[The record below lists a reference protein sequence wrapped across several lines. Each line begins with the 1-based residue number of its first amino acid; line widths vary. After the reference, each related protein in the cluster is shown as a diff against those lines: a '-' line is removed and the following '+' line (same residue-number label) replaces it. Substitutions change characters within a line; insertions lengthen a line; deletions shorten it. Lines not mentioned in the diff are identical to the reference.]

1 MVPIQQGG
9 YVMNERKGTLDG
21 KVIIITGGGTGLGRS
36 MAFRLA
42 EEGADIVVAARR
54 VAPLEETAAGVRQRG
69 GKALVVPTDV
79 TDTAQANRLIE
90 RALAEMGHIDV
101 LINNAG
107 IVRGERP
114 KTMWEITDE
123 DWRTGIDVNL
133 SGGFYCS
140 RAVSK
145 YFAERKNGK
154 IILLA
159 SGEGFRGQRNSF
171 MYNTAKAGVV
181 NLTRVMALTLAEY
194 NVRVNCI
201 VPGFVDTYDNQP
213 ADYQKVMA
221 ERRAARKLFV
231 PVGSPGKPDDIGYV
245 ALFLCSDASDYITGG
260 CFISDGGGL
269 AGGFATTGYAP
280 KVSLKEGLV

>member
-1 MVPIQQGG
+1 MNGG
-9 YVMNERKGTLDG
+9 KGTLAG
-21 KVIIITGGGTGLGRS
+21 KVIVITGGGTGLGRS

-42 EEGADIVVAARR
+42 EEGANIVVAARR
-54 VAPLEETAAGVRQRG
+54 LPPLEETAAGVRERG
-69 GKALVVPTDV
+69 GKALVVATDV
-79 TDTAQANRLIE
+79 TDTAQVNQLIE
-90 RALAEMGHIDV
+90 RSLAEMGKIDV

-114 KTMWEITDE
+114 KAMWEITDQ

-140 RAVSK
+140 RAISK
-145 YFAERKNGK
+145 YFAEQKKGK
-154 IILLA
+154 IIMVA

-194 NVRVNCI
+194 NVLVNCI
-201 VPGFVDTYDNQP
+201 VPGFVDTYEYQP
-213 ADYQKVMA
+213 EDYQKVMA
-221 ERRAARKLFV
+221 ERRTTRKLFV
-231 PVGSPGKPDDIGYV
+231 PVGHTGKPDDIGYV

-280 KVSLKEGLV
+280 NVSLKEGLA

>member
-1 MVPIQQGG
+1 
-9 YVMNERKGTLDG
+9 MNAGKGTMED
-21 KVIIITGGGTGLGRS
+21 KVIVITGGGTGLGRS

-54 VAPLEETAAGVRQRG
+54 VPPLEETAAGVRERG

-79 TDTAQANRLIE
+79 TDTAQVDRLME
-90 RALAEMGHIDV
+90 KTLAEMGKIDV

-107 IVRGERP
+107 IVRGERA
-114 KTMWEITDE
+114 KSMWEISDQ
-123 DWRTGIDVNL
+123 DWRIGIEVNL
-133 SGGFYCS
+133 SGAFYCS

-145 YFAERKNGK
+145 YFADRKSGK

-201 VPGFVDTYDNQP
+201 VPGFVDTYDSQP
-213 ADYQKVMA
+213 EDYQKVMA
-221 ERRAARKLFV
+221 ERRATRKLFV
-231 PVGSPGKPDDIGYV
+231 PVGHTGKPDDIGYV
-245 ALFLCSDASDYITGG
+245 ALFLCSDASDYVTGG
-260 CFISDGGGL
+260 CFIADGGGL

-280 KVSLKEGLV
+280 VVSLKEGLS

>member
-1 MVPIQQGG
+1 
-9 YVMNERKGTLDG
+9 MNAEKGTLED

-54 VAPLEETAAGVRQRG
+54 VPPLEETAAGVRERG

-79 TDTAQANRLIE
+79 TDTAQVNHLIE
-90 RALAEMGHIDV
+90 KTLAEMGKIDV

-107 IVRGERP
+107 IVRGEP
-114 KTMWEITDE
+114 TKSMWEISDQ
-123 DWRTGIDVNL
+123 DWRIGIDVNL

-145 YFAERKNGK
+145 YFADRKSGK

-201 VPGFVDTYDNQP
+201 VPGFVDTYDFQP
-213 ADYQKVMA
+213 EDYQKVMA

-231 PVGSPGKPDDIGYV
+231 PVGHTGKSDDIGYV

-260 CFISDGGGL
+260 CFIADGGGL

-280 KVSLKEGLV
+280 VVSLKEGLS

>member
-1 MVPIQQGG
+1 
-9 YVMNERKGTLDG
+9 
-21 KVIIITGGGTGLGRS
+21 

-54 VAPLEETAAGVRQRG
+54 VPPLEETAEGVVERG

-79 TDTAQANRLIE
+79 TDTAQVNRLIE
-90 RALAEMGHIDV
+90 KTLAEMGKIDV
-101 LINNAG
+101 FINNAG

-114 KTMWEITDE
+114 KFMWEISDQ

-133 SGGFYCS
+133 SSAFYCS

-145 YFAERKNGK
+145 YFADRKGGN
-154 IILLA
+154 IIMVA
-159 SGEGFRGQRNSF
+159 SGEGFRGQRDSF

-201 VPGFVDTYDNQP
+201 VPGFVDTYEYQTEE
-213 ADYQKVMA
+213 YQKVLA
-221 ERRAARKLFV
+221 ERRATRKVFV
-231 PVGSPGKPDDIGYV
+231 PVGHTGKPDDIGYV
-245 ALFLCSDASDYITGG
+245 AVFLCSDASDYVTSG

-280 KVSLKEGLV
+280 VVSLKEGLA

>member
-1 MVPIQQGG
+1 M
-9 YVMNERKGTLDG
+9 G
-21 KVIIITGGGTGLGRS
+21 K
-36 MAFRLA
+36 
-42 EEGADIVVAARR
+42 
-54 VAPLEETAAGVRQRG
+54 
-69 GKALVVPTDV
+69 
-79 TDTAQANRLIE
+79 
-90 RALAEMGHIDV
+90 IDV

-114 KTMWEITDE
+114 KAMWEITDE

-133 SGGFYCS
+133 SGAFYCS
-140 RAVSK
+140 RAISK
-145 YFAERKNGK
+145 YFADQKGGK
-154 IILLA
+154 IILVA

-213 ADYQKVMA
+213 EDYQKIMA

-231 PVGSPGKPDDIGYV
+231 PVGKSGQ
-245 ALFLCSDASDYITGG
+245 TG
-260 CFISDGGGL
+260 
-269 AGGFATTGYAP
+269 
-280 KVSLKEGLV
+280 

>member
-54 VAPLEETAAGVRQRG
+54 VGPLEETAAGVRQRG

-213 ADYQKVMA
+213 ADYQKIMA

-280 KVSLKEGLV
+280 NVSLKEGRV

>member
-1 MVPIQQGG
+1 
-9 YVMNERKGTLDG
+9 MNERKGTLDG

-79 TDTAQANRLIE
+79 TDTVQANRLIE

-213 ADYQKVMA
+213 ADYQKIMA

-231 PVGSPGKPDDIGYV
+231 PIGSPGQPDDIGYV

-280 KVSLKEGLV
+280 NVSLKEGLV

>member
-1 MVPIQQGG
+1 MSPGQ
-9 YVMNERKGTLDG
+9 GTLED
-21 KVIIITGGGTGLGRS
+21 KVIVITGGGTGLGRS
-36 MAFRLA
+36 MAYRLA

-54 VAPLEETAAGVRQRG
+54 LPPLEETAAGVRERG
-69 GKALVVPTDV
+69 RKALVVPTDV
-79 TDTAQANRLIE
+79 TDTAQADNLIE
-90 RALAEMGHIDV
+90 KTLSEMGKIDV

-114 KTMWEITDE
+114 KAMWEISDQ
-123 DWRTGIDVNL
+123 DWHTGIEVNL

-145 YFAERKNGK
+145 YFAGRKDGQ
-154 IILLA
+154 IILVA

-201 VPGFVDTYDNQP
+201 VPGFVDTYENQP
-213 ADYQKVMA
+213 EDLQKIIV
-221 ERRAARKLFV
+221 ERRKTRKLFV
-231 PVGSPGKPDDIGYV
+231 PVGHTGQPDDIGHL
-245 ALFLCSDASDYITGG
+245 ALYLCSDASGYVTAGI
-260 CFISDGGGL
+260 FISDGGGL

-280 KVSLKEGLV
+280 VISLKEGLS

>member
-1 MVPIQQGG
+1 
-9 YVMNERKGTLDG
+9 MNAGKGTLED
-21 KVIIITGGGTGLGRS
+21 KVIVITGGGTGLGRS

-54 VAPLEETAAGVRQRG
+54 VPPLEETAAGVRERG

-79 TDTAQANRLIE
+79 TDTAQVDRLME
-90 RALAEMGHIDV
+90 KTLAEMGKIDV

-107 IVRGERP
+107 IVRGERA
-114 KTMWEITDE
+114 KSMWEISDQ
-123 DWRTGIDVNL
+123 DWRIGIEVNL
-133 SGGFYCS
+133 SGAFYCS

-145 YFAERKNGK
+145 YFADRKSGK

-201 VPGFVDTYDNQP
+201 VPGFVDTYDSQP
-213 ADYQKVMA
+213 EDYQKVMA
-221 ERRAARKLFV
+221 ERRATRKLFV
-231 PVGSPGKPDDIGYV
+231 PVGHTGKPDDIGYV
-245 ALFLCSDASDYITGG
+245 ALFLCSDASDYVTGG
-260 CFISDGGGL
+260 CFIADGGGL

-280 KVSLKEGLV
+280 VVSLKEGLS

>member
-1 MVPIQQGG
+1 
-9 YVMNERKGTLDG
+9 MNEVKGNLED

-36 MAFRLA
+36 MAYRLA

-54 VAPLEETAAGVRQRG
+54 VPPLEETAAGVRARG

-79 TDTAQANRLIE
+79 TDTTQVDCLIE
-90 RALAEMGHIDV
+90 KTLVEMGKIDV

-107 IVRGERP
+107 IVRCERA
-114 KTMWEITDE
+114 KSMCEISDQ
-123 DWRTGIDVNL
+123 DWRIGIDVNL
-133 SGGFYCS
+133 SGAFYCS

-145 YFAERKNGK
+145 YFADRKSGK

-201 VPGFVDTYDNQP
+201 VPGFVDTYDSQP
-213 ADYQKVMA
+213 QDYQKVMA
-221 ERRAARKLFV
+221 ERRATRKLFV
-231 PVGSPGKPDDIGYV
+231 PVGHSGKPDDISYV
-245 ALFLCSDASDYITGG
+245 ALYLCSDASDYITGG
-260 CFISDGGGL
+260 CFIADGGGL

-280 KVSLKEGLV
+280 VVSLKEGLS

>member
-1 MVPIQQGG
+1 MNGG
-9 YVMNERKGTLDG
+9 KGTLEG

-42 EEGADIVVAARR
+42 EEGANIVVAARR
-54 VAPLEETAAGVRQRG
+54 LPPLEETAAGVRQRG
-69 GKALVVPTDV
+69 GRALVVPTDV
-79 TDTAQANRLIE
+79 TDTAQVNHLIE
-90 RALAEMGHIDV
+90 AALAEMGHIDV

-107 IVRGERP
+107 IVRGEQP
-114 KTMWEITDE
+114 KAMWEISDQ
-123 DWRTGIDVNL
+123 DWHTGIDVNL
-133 SGGFYCS
+133 SSAFYCS
-140 RAVSK
+140 RAISK
-145 YFAERKNGK
+145 YFADQKSGK

-194 NVRVNCI
+194 NIQVNCI
-201 VPGFVDTYDNQP
+201 VPGFVDTFDNQP
-213 ADYQKVMA
+213 EDYQKIMA
-221 ERRAARKLFV
+221 ERRKARKLFV
-231 PVGSPGKPDDIGYV
+231 PVGHSGQPDDIGYV

-280 KVSLKEGLV
+280 NVPLKEVLT

>member
-1 MVPIQQGG
+1 
-9 YVMNERKGTLDG
+9 MNAGKGTLEG

-36 MAFRLA
+36 MAYRLA
-42 EEGADIVVAARR
+42 EEGAHIVVAARR
-54 VAPLEETAAGVRQRG
+54 LAPLEETAAGVRQRG

-79 TDTAQANRLIE
+79 TDTAQVNKLME
-90 RALAEMGHIDV
+90 KTLAEMGKIDV

-107 IVRGERP
+107 IVRGEGP
-114 KTMWEITDE
+114 KAMWDITDE

-133 SGGFYCS
+133 SGAFYGC

-145 YFAERKNGK
+145 YFADRKMGNL
-154 IILLA
+154 ILVA

-194 NVRVNCI
+194 NIRVNCI
-201 VPGFVDTYDNQP
+201 VPGFVDTYEYQP
-213 ADYQKVMA
+213 EEYQKVMNSV
-221 ERRAARKLFV
+221 RASGGRKLFV
-231 PVGSPGKPDDIGYV
+231 PVGHTGKPDDIGYV

-260 CFISDGGGL
+260 CFIADGGGL

-280 KVSLKEGLV
+280 VVSLKEGLS

>member
-1 MVPIQQGG
+1 MSEQ
-9 YVMNERKGTLDG
+9 KGTLDG

-54 VAPLEETAAGVRQRG
+54 VQPLEETAAGVRKLGR
-69 GKALVVPTDV
+69 KALVVPTDV
-79 TDTAQANRLIE
+79 TDSAQCNHLIE
-90 RALAEMGHIDV
+90 KTLAEMGKIDV

-114 KTMWEITDE
+114 KSLWETSDQ
-123 DWRTGIDVNL
+123 DWHTGIDVNL
-133 SGGFYCS
+133 TGGFYCS

-145 YFAERKNGK
+145 YFADRKDGH
-154 IILLA
+154 IILVA

-201 VPGFVDTYDNQP
+201 VPGFVDTFEYQP
-213 ADYQKVMA
+213 EEYQKAMA
-221 ERRAARKLFV
+221 PLRAAGGTRRLFV
-231 PVGSPGKPDDIGYV
+231 PVGHSGKPDDIGYLAV
-245 ALFLCSDASDYITGG
+245 FLCSDASDYVTAGI
-260 CFISDGGGL
+260 FISDGGGL
-269 AGGFATTGYAP
+269 AGGYATTGYAP
-280 KVSLKEGLV
+280 VVSLKEGLA

>member
-1 MVPIQQGG
+1 MGTG
-9 YVMNERKGTLDG
+9 KGKLDG

-42 EEGADIVVAARR
+42 EEGADIVVASRR
-54 VAPLEETAAGVRQRG
+54 VEPQEETAAGVRERG
-69 GKALVVPTDV
+69 GRALIVPTDV
-79 TDTAQANRLIE
+79 TDTAQVNNLIE
-90 RALAEMGHIDV
+90 KSLDEMGQIDV

-114 KTMWEITDE
+114 KTMWDISDE
-123 DWRTGIDVNL
+123 DWRIGIDVNL

-140 RAVSK
+140 RAISK
-145 YFAERKNGK
+145 YFADRKDGH
-154 IILLA
+154 IIMVA

-201 VPGFVDTYDNQP
+201 VPGFVDTYEYQP
-213 ADYQKVMA
+213 TDYQKVMA
-221 ERRAARKLFV
+221 ERRATRKLFV
-231 PVGSPGKPDDIGYV
+231 PVGHSGKPDDIGYV
-245 ALFLCSDASDYITGG
+245 AVYLCSDASDYVTAGI
-260 CFISDGGGL
+260 FVSDGGGL

-280 KVSLKEGLV
+280 VVSLEEGLS

>member
-1 MVPIQQGG
+1 
-9 YVMNERKGTLDG
+9 MNAGKGTLEN

-54 VAPLEETAAGVRQRG
+54 VPPLEETAAGVRERG

-79 TDTAQANRLIE
+79 TDTAQVDRLIE
-90 RALAEMGHIDV
+90 KTLAEMGKIDV

-107 IVRGERP
+107 IVRGERA
-114 KTMWEITDE
+114 KSMWEISDQ
-123 DWRTGIDVNL
+123 DWRIGIDVNL
-133 SGGFYCS
+133 SGAFYCS

-145 YFAERKNGK
+145 YFADRKSGK

-201 VPGFVDTYDNQP
+201 VPGFVDTYDFQP
-213 ADYQKVMA
+213 EDYQKVMA
-221 ERRAARKLFV
+221 ERRATRKLFV
-231 PVGSPGKPDDIGYV
+231 PVGHTGKPDDIGYV

-260 CFISDGGGL
+260 CFIADGGGL

-280 KVSLKEGLV
+280 VVSLKEGLS

>member
-1 MVPIQQGG
+1 
-9 YVMNERKGTLDG
+9 MNAEKGTLEDQ
-21 KVIIITGGGTGLGRS
+21 VIIITGGGTGLGRS

-42 EEGADIVVAARR
+42 EEGADVVVAARR
-54 VAPLEETAAGVRQRG
+54 VPPLEETAAGVRERG

-79 TDTAQANRLIE
+79 TDSAQVNRLIE
-90 RALAEMGHIDV
+90 KTLAEMGKIDV

-107 IVRGERP
+107 IVRGERA
-114 KTMWEITDE
+114 KSMWEISDQ
-123 DWRTGIDVNL
+123 DWRIGIEVNL
-133 SGGFYCS
+133 SGAFYCS
-140 RAVSK
+140 RAISK
-145 YFAERKNGK
+145 YFADRKSGK

-201 VPGFVDTYDNQP
+201 VPGFVDTYDSQP
-213 ADYQKVMA
+213 EDYQKVMA
-221 ERRAARKLFV
+221 ERRATRKLFV
-231 PVGSPGKPDDIGYV
+231 PVGHTGKPDDIGYV

-260 CFISDGGGL
+260 CFIADGGGL

-280 KVSLKEGLV
+280 VVSLKEGLS

>member
-1 MVPIQQGG
+1 MSV
-9 YVMNERKGTLDG
+9 EKGTVDG

-36 MAFRLA
+36 MAYRLA
-42 EEGADIVVAARR
+42 EEGANIVVAARR
-54 VAPLEETAAGVRQRG
+54 VPPLEETAAGVRERG

-79 TDTAQANRLIE
+79 TDTTQVNSMIE
-90 RALAEMGHIDV
+90 KSLAEMGQIDV

-107 IVRGERP
+107 IVRGGRP
-114 KTMWEITDE
+114 ATMWETTDE
-123 DWRTGIDVNL
+123 DWRIGIDVNL

-145 YFAERKNGK
+145 YFADRMGGD
-154 IILLA
+154 IIMVA

-181 NLTRVMALTLAEY
+181 NLTRVMAMTLAEY

-201 VPGFVDTYDNQP
+201 VPGFVDTFDNQP
-213 ADYQKVMA
+213 EEYQKAMA
-221 ERRAARKLFV
+221 EVRAQGGRRLFV
-231 PVGSPGKPDDIGYV
+231 PVGQSGKPDDIGYV
-245 ALFLCSDASDYITGG
+245 ALFLCSDASDYVTGG

-280 KVSLKEGLV
+280 EVSLKEGLS

>member
-1 MVPIQQGG
+1 MNGG
-9 YVMNERKGTLDG
+9 KGTLEG
-21 KVIIITGGGTGLGRS
+21 QVIIITGGGTGLGRS

-54 VAPLEETAAGVRQRG
+54 VPPLEETAAGVRQRG
-69 GKALVVPTDV
+69 RKALAVSTDV
-79 TDTAQANRLIE
+79 TDTTQVNGLIE
-90 RALAEMGHIDV
+90 KTLAAMGHIDV

-114 KTMWEITDE
+114 KALWEISDE

-133 SGGFYCS
+133 SSAFYCS
-140 RAVSK
+140 RAISK
-145 YFAERKNGK
+145 YFADRKRGK
-154 IILLA
+154 IILVA

-201 VPGFVDTYDNQP
+201 VPGFVDTYENQP
-213 ADYQKVMA
+213 EDYQKIMA

-231 PVGSPGKPDDIGYV
+231 PVGNPGKPDDIGYV
-245 ALFLCSDASDYITGG
+245 ALFLCSDASDYVTGG

-269 AGGFATTGYAP
+269 AGGFAITGYAP
-280 KVSLKEGLV
+280 VVSLKEGRV

>member
-1 MVPIQQGG
+1 MGV
-9 YVMNERKGTLDG
+9 EKGTLDG
-21 KVIIITGGGTGLGRS
+21 QVIIITGGGTGLGRS

-54 VAPLEETAAGVRQRG
+54 VPPLEETAEGVVERG

-79 TDTAQANRLIE
+79 TDTAQVNRLIE
-90 RALAEMGHIDV
+90 KTLAEMGKIDV

-114 KTMWEITDE
+114 KFMWEISDQ

-133 SGGFYCS
+133 SSAFYCS

-145 YFAERKNGK
+145 YFADRKGGN
-154 IILLA
+154 IIMVA
-159 SGEGFRGQRNSF
+159 SGEGFRGQRDSF

-201 VPGFVDTYDNQP
+201 VPGFVDTYEYQP
-213 ADYQKVMA
+213 EEYQKVMA
-221 ERRAARKLFV
+221 ERRATRKLFV
-231 PVGSPGKPDDIGYV
+231 PVGHTGKPDDIGYV
-245 ALFLCSDASDYITGG
+245 AVFLCSDASDYVTGG

-269 AGGFATTGYAP
+269 TGGFSTTGYAP
-280 KVSLKEGLV
+280 VVSLKEGLA